1 MKKICL
7 PLAILAAMGLGVA
20 GTANAAN
27 NGKLVFNGTLTN
39 ISCDIG
45 AGSGAS
51 AGSNPG
57 DINVDLGNVSFSD
70 IGRPSENKIE
80 TASQIQLLVNCTAGA
95 AQYNTVKMRFLS
107 RDGSGQDNSDPTLL
121 RTTGAADGVGIA
133 LLNTSNQ
140 FMDLSANETIDAAL
154 VRQGTDGATAE
165 LNFAA
170 VYALNGSASPTNP
183 GNADGFLPFV
193 LDYE

>member
-1 MKKICL
+1 MKKISIS
-7 PLAILAAMGLGVA
+7 LAILAAMGLGAV
-20 GTANAAN
+20 GNASATN
-27 NGKLVFNGTLTN
+27 NGKLVLTGTLTD
-39 ISCDIG
+39 ISCDVG

-51 AGSNPG
+51 AGNNPG
-57 DINVDLGNVSFSD
+57 EINVDLGNVSFSD
-70 IGRPSENKIE
+70 IGRPAANKIE
-80 TASQIQLLVNCTAGA
+80 TASPIQLLVNCTAGA
-95 AQYNTVKMRFLS
+95 AKYNAVKMRFVA
-107 RDGSGQDNSDPTLL
+107 RQGSGLDNSDQTLL

-133 LLNTSNQ
+133 LLNASNE
-140 FMDLSANETIDAAL
+140 FMDLSGNETIDAAL

-170 VYALNGSASPTNP
+170 VYALNGSSAATNP